1 LHPPPNAV
9 TPVVRFIAYSET
21 EVVEKSGA
29 TIAEIADA
37 RDTYPVLW
45 VDVAGLGDAS
55 LIQELGELFGFHR
68 LALED
73 VFNTH
78 QRPKVE
84 EFTDHLFLIAR
95 MVDDTT
101 DVDTEQMAFFL
112 GRNFLVTFQEYNG
125 DCLDQVRA
133 RIRDGKGRI
142 RRSGPDYLCYAVI
155 DGIID
160 DYFPVL
166 EACGDKLENIEDRI
180 VANPESRHIKELHD
194 LKRDLL
200 VLRRAIWPHREMIN
214 ALIRDEHELFAEATR
229 IYLRDGYDHTVQLM
243 DIVETY
249 REIASGLVD
258 VYISSMSARLN
269 EIMKVL
275 AVVGTIFMPLSFI
288 ASYYGM
294 NFDTK
299 ASPWNLPELG
309 WRYGNLFA
317 LALMI
322 TAAVGMVWYFAHKRW
337 IERPWRQRRRK

>member
-1 LHPPPNAV
+1 VPPV
-9 TPVVRFIAYSET
+9 LSFIAYSET
-21 EVVEKSGA
+21 EIIEKSGA
-29 TIAEIADA
+29 TIADIADA
-37 RDTYPVLW
+37 QDKYPVLW
-45 VDVAGLGDAS
+45 VDVAGLGDAAV
-55 LIQELGELFGFHR
+55 IQELGTMFGFHR

-73 VFNTH
+73 VCNTH

-84 EFTDHLFLIAR
+84 EFSNHLFLIAR
-95 MVDDTT
+95 MVDDQQHI
-101 DVDTEQMAFFL
+101 DTEQMAFFL
-112 GRNFLVTFQEYNG
+112 GRNYLVTFQEYPG
-125 DCLDQVRA
+125 DCLDLVRA
-133 RIRDGKGRI
+133 RIRDSKGRI
-142 RRSGPDYLCYAVI
+142 RRTGPDYLCYAVI

-166 EACGDKLENIEDRI
+166 EACGDKLEHIEDRI
-180 VANPESRHIKELHD
+180 VASPASRHIKELHD

-200 VLRRAIWPHREMIN
+200 VLRRAIWPHREMISS
-214 ALIRDEHELFAEATR
+214 LIRDEHDLFAEPTR

-309 WRYGNLFA
+309 WRYGNWFA
-317 LALMI
+317 LALMLA
-322 TAAVGMVWYFAHKRW
+322 TAVGMVLYFAHKRW
-337 IERPWRQRRRK
+337 IEVPWRRRRK